1 MKKMNYQTPEMEVV
15 ELDYQKPLLD
25 GSGSVAGQGGEG
37 NPELPLD

>member
-1 MKKMNYQTPEMEVV
+1 MEMKKYMTPEMEVV

-37 NPELPLD
+37 NPDIPLD

>member
-25 GSGSVAGQGGEG
+25 GSGSSGDEIPVY
-37 NPELPLD
+37 DD